1 MSVVLIVIG
10 VVVVVLI
17 LSAIIV
23 GNRFVRLRNESRQAL
38 SGIDIQ
44 LQRRADLIPNLV
56 AVVKGYAAH
65 ERETFDAVTQSR
77 AQVMSAQSV
86 SQKGEAAAQTSAALG
101 RLFAVA
107 EAYPE
112 LKANEVFLKLQQQL
126 TDIEDLLA
134 SARNYYNSV
143 VRRYNTAIAV
153 FPTNLLAGKRFL
165 PAEFFQG
172 DDASRS
178 GPPPVTT

>member
-1 MSVVLIVIG
+1 MTAVLIVIA
-10 VVVVVLI
+10 VVVLVAVAWVV
-17 LSAIIV
+17 LV
-23 GNRFVRLRNESRQAL
+23 GNRYVRLRNESRQAL

-56 AVVKGYAAH
+56 AVVQGYAAH
-65 ERETFDAVTQSR
+65 ERETLDAVTQGR
-77 AQVMSAQSV
+77 AQLVAAQSV
-86 SQKGEAAAQTSAALG
+86 AQKGAAAAQTTAALG

-107 EAYPE
+107 EAYPD
-112 LKANEVFLKLQQQL
+112 LKANEVFLKLQTQL

-143 VRRYNTAIAV
+143 VQRYNSAISV
-153 FPTNLLAGKRFL
+153 FPGNLIAGKRFA
-165 PAEFFQG
+165 PAEYFQA
-172 DDASRS
+172 DAAAHA